1 MQEKATRRLAAIL
14 AADVAGYTRLMAA
27 DERATMTA
35 WWQARKDI
43 IDPSIVEHG
52 GRIVKHTGD
61 GFLAEFTTA
70 TEAVRCAVAMQTALA
85 QGNEGVP
92 RDRRFDFRMGI
103 NVGEIVSD
111 QEDIYGDGVNI
122 AARLESLAD
131 AGGVCLSAVAYAQ
144 VKSTLDFEYEYLGAK
159 KVKHVAE
166 PLRHYRVKLAGE
178 AAWSRRWAQAGK
190 RLSRLR
196 GALKPRRLAGA
207 ALVLVVFAA
216 IWPSSEG
223 PPAPRLGAVPIV
235 AIEPFRTIGE
245 PGAQDAFGDGLT
257 EDLLSA
263 LSSTSGLRVIRE
275 GPASEELADRQSALA
290 AYYLEGSVRWVGD
303 KVRVSAQLVDARTGF
318 HLWAGRYD
326 RVPVDVLDTQSEVAT
341 KIVATLSERLAR
353 AELER
358 LATETTPIGTVQT
371 IVYRGLENLGRI
383 AEVAAFLP
391 QELIDWMTAARQP
404 DSSVEGTGNRGTR
417 RLARAG
423 LGEWT

>member
-1 MQEKATRRLAAIL
+1 MQEEATRRLAAIL
-14 AADVAGYTRLMAA
+14 AADVAGYTRLMEG
-27 DERATMTA
+27 DERATLTA

-43 IDPSIVEHG
+43 IDPSIAEHG

-70 TEAVRCAVAMQTALA
+70 TEAVRCAVAMQNALA

-103 NVGEIVSD
+103 NVGEIVVD

-166 PLRHYRVKLAGE
+166 PLRHYRVKLASE
-178 AAWSRRWAQAGK
+178 AARSRRWPQVTK
-190 RLSRLR
+190 RLSPLR
-196 GALKPRRLAGA
+196 DALKPSRLAGA
-207 ALVLVVFAA
+207 AMVLVVIAA

-235 AIEPFRTIGE
+235 SVEPFRTIGE

-257 EDLLSA
+257 EDLLTA
-263 LSSTSGLRVIRE
+263 LSSKSGLRVISER
-275 GPASEELADRQSALA
+275 PASDEPADRRFALVS
-290 AYYLEGSVRWVGD
+290 YYFEGSVRWIGD

-326 RVPVDVLDTQSEVAT
+326 RVLVDVLDTQNEVAT
-341 KIVATLSERLAR
+341 KIVSTLSERLAR

-358 LATETTPIGTVQT
+358 LATETTAMGTVQT

-391 QELIDWMTAARQP
+391 QELIDWMTGAQQP
-404 DSSVEGTGNRGTR
+404 DSSAEGMGNRETR
-417 RLARAG
+417 RLARHG
-423 LGEWT
+423 LEGWI